1 MHKLKKL
8 TIPVIGLLFVVMIL
22 LFSMSFTV
30 RFTET
35 AVKTRFG
42 KASENSII
50 TEPGF
55 KWKLPYPFE
64 SVTKYDK
71 RIRIVQTRSETV
83 QTADDFQIII
93 EAYLT
98 YRVQDPL
105 KFFRSFSNA
114 GDRAIDHFNKAENDV
129 LRDLLRSA
137 LGETSKYK
145 MGDLFTSQSGK
156 SVIPQLEG
164 RVFDMLSQGGS
175 GGKPLADY
183 GIAVTSV
190 GIDRIVLPEE
200 TTSAVIN
207 RMGANRDRL
216 AERYE
221 SEGRSQA
228 RAIQAE
234 ATSNADRIR
243 AFAQRR
249 ADEILAKG
257 ESEAAPYLAQQNINP
272 ELAVFIQNIKLMRE
286 AMAKKFTLIFSTS
299 DYGMQLFDPEIIKKS
314 QGRLPVPAQQGDR
327 GTGPQSN
334 AGSTSNAGLT
344 SDAGSTGNAGS
355 AAHAP
360 GTQTGAEG

>member
-1 MHKLKKL
+1 VVKLKKL
-8 TIPVIGLLFVVMIL
+8 MIPIVGLIFFLLILFY
-22 LFSMSFTV
+22 SMFFTV

-42 KASENSII
+42 SASENSII
-50 TEPGF
+50 TEPGL

-83 QTADDFQIII
+83 QTADDFQIIV
-93 EAYLT
+93 ESYLS
-98 YRVQDPL
+98 YRVEDPL
-105 KFFRSFSNA
+105 LFFRSFSNA
-114 GDRAIDHFNKAENDV
+114 GDRAIDHFEKAENDV

-145 MGDLFTSQSGK
+145 MSDLFTSQSGA
-156 SVIPQLEG
+156 SVIPQIEKD
-164 RVFDMLSQGGS
+164 VFALLVSGGN
-175 GGKPLADY
+175 GGKPLKDY
-183 GIAVTSV
+183 GILITSV

-228 RAIQAE
+228 RAIRAE

-257 ESEAAPYLAQQNINP
+257 ETEAAPYLAQQNVNP

-299 DYGMQLFDPEIIKKS
+299 DYGMQLFDPDILKQS
-314 QGRLPVPAQQGDR
+314 QGELPIPVDH
-327 GTGPQSN
+327 SN
-334 AGSTSNAGLT
+334 DGT
-344 SDAGSTGNAGS
+344 SDGSKD
-355 AAHAP
+355 
-360 GTQTGAEG
+360 GAEG

>member
-1 MHKLKKL
+1 MPELKKL
-8 TIPVIGLLFVVMIL
+8 TIPVFGVLFFVVIV
-22 LFSMSFTV
+22 LFSASFTV

-42 KASENSII
+42 SADENSII

-93 EAYLT
+93 ESYLS
-98 YRVQDPL
+98 YRVEDPL
-105 KFFRSFSNA
+105 LFFRSFSNA
-114 GDRAIDHFNKAENDV
+114 GERAFDHFKKAEDDV

-137 LGETSKYK
+137 LGETSRYK
-145 MGDLFTSQSGK
+145 MSELFTSETGK
-156 SVIPQLEG
+156 SVIPDLEQQ
-164 RVFDMLSQGGS
+164 VFDLLAGGS
-175 GGKPLADY
+175 GGGKPLADY
-183 GIAVTSV
+183 GILITSV
-190 GIDRIVLPEE
+190 GIHRIVLPEE
-200 TTSAVIN
+200 TTAAVIN

-228 RAIQAE
+228 RAIEAE
-234 ATSNADRIR
+234 ARSNAERIR

-272 ELAVFIQNIKLMRE
+272 DLAVFIQNIKLMRE
-286 AMAKKFTLIFSTS
+286 SMAKKFTLIFSTS
-299 DYGMQLFDPEIIKKS
+299 DYGMQMFDPDILKQS
-314 QGRLPVPAQQGDR
+314 QGNLPI
-327 GTGPQSN
+327 
-334 AGSTSNAGLT
+334 
-344 SDAGSTGNAGS
+344 
-355 AAHAP
+355 P
-360 GTQTGAEG
+360 GANTDGVGG

>member
-1 MHKLKKL
+1 MNKLKKW
-8 TIPVIGLLFVVMIL
+8 TIPLIGALFFIVIVLY
-22 LFSMSFTV
+22 SSSFTV

-42 KASENSII
+42 SANENSII

-55 KWKLPYPFE
+55 KMKWPYPIE

-71 RIRIVQTRSETV
+71 RIRPVETRSETV

-93 EAYLT
+93 QAYLN

-105 KFFRSFSNA
+105 KFFQSFSNA
-114 GDRAIDHFNKAENDV
+114 GDRAQDHFIKAENDV
-129 LRDLLRSA
+129 LVDLLRSA

-145 MGDLFTSQSGK
+145 MSELFTSQAGA

-164 RVFDMLSQGGS
+164 EVFDLLALGGN
-175 GGKPLADY
+175 GGKPLQDY
-183 GIAVTSV
+183 GIEIISV
-190 GIDRIVLPEE
+190 GIDRIVLPED

-228 RAIQAE
+228 RAIRAE
-234 ATSNADRIR
+234 AESNAERIR

-257 ESEAAPYLAQQNINP
+257 ESEAAPYLAQQNVNP
-272 ELAVFIQNIKLMRE
+272 ELAVFIQNIRLMRE
-286 AMAKKFTLIFSTS
+286 SMAKKFTLIFSTS
-299 DYGMQLFDPEIIKKS
+299 DYGMRLFDPDIIEQS
-314 QGRLPVPAQQGDR
+314 QGQLPVPTLG
-327 GTGPQSN
+327 
-334 AGSTSNAGLT
+334 GSTSDE
-344 SDAGSTGNAGS
+344 SAGS
-355 AAHAP
+355 
-360 GTQTGAEG
+360 

>member
-1 MHKLKKL
+1 MYYANDGGYGERVVNQLKKL
-8 TIPVIGLLFVVMIL
+8 TIPVFGVLFLAVIL
-22 LFSMSFTV
+22 LFSASFTV

-42 KASENSII
+42 KANEDSII
-50 TEPGF
+50 SEPGF

-71 RIRIVQTRSETV
+71 RTRIVQTRSETV
-83 QTADDFQIII
+83 QTADDFQIIV
-93 EAYLT
+93 ESYLS
-98 YRVQDPL
+98 YRVEDPL

-114 GDRAIDHFNKAENDV
+114 GDRALEHFRKAENDV

-137 LGETSKYK
+137 LGETSKYT
-145 MGDLFTSQSGK
+145 MGDLFTSQAGA
-156 SVIPQLEG
+156 SVIPQIEAQ
-164 RVFDMLSQGGS
+164 VFNILTDGGI

-183 GIAVTSV
+183 GIQITSV
-190 GIDRIVLPEE
+190 GIDKIVLPEE
-200 TTSAVIN
+200 TTAAVIN

-228 RAIQAE
+228 RAIEAE
-234 ATSNADRIR
+234 AASNAGRIR

-257 ESEAAPYLAQQNINP
+257 ESEAAPYLEQQNINP

-286 AMAKKFTLIFSTS
+286 SMSKKFTLIFSTS
-299 DYGMQLFDPEIIKKS
+299 DYGMQLFDPEVLKRS
-314 QGRLPVPAQQGDR
+314 QGELPVPTEQVNEVQ
-327 GTGPQSN
+327 
-334 AGSTSNAGLT
+334 
-344 SDAGSTGNAGS
+344 
-355 AAHAP
+355 
-360 GTQTGAEG
+360 AEG

>member
-1 MHKLKKL
+1 MQKLKGL
-8 TIPVIGLLFVVMIL
+8 MIPIFAVFFVFVIVLY
-22 LFSMSFTV
+22 SATFTV

-42 KASENSII
+42 SANESSII
-50 TEPGF
+50 TKPGLKI
-55 KWKLPYPFE
+55 KWPYPVE

-83 QTADDFQIII
+83 QTADDFQIIV
-93 EAYLT
+93 ESYLS
-98 YRVQDPL
+98 YRVEDPL
-105 KFFRSFSNA
+105 LFFRSFSNA
-114 GDRAIDHFNKAENDV
+114 GDRAADHFRKAENDV

-145 MGDLFTSQSGK
+145 MNDLFTSHRGD
-156 SVIPQLEG
+156 SVIAKLEEE
-164 RVFDMLSQGGS
+164 VLELLVSGGN

-183 GIAVTSV
+183 GILITTV

-228 RAIQAE
+228 RAIRAE
-234 ATSNADRIR
+234 AASNAERIR

-249 ADEILAKG
+249 ADEIMAKG
-257 ESEAAPYLAQQNINP
+257 ESEAAPYLAEQNINP
-272 ELAVFIQNIKLMRE
+272 DLAVFIQNINLMRD

-299 DYGMQLFDPEIIKKS
+299 DYGMQLFDLDTLKES
-314 QGRLPVPAQQGDR
+314 QGELPVPQER
-327 GTGPQSN
+327 TPS
-334 AGSTSNAGLT
+334 
-344 SDAGSTGNAGS
+344 
-355 AAHAP
+355 
-360 GTQTGAEG
+360 GAEG

>member
-1 MHKLKKL
+1 MFNKLKRL
-8 TIPVIGLLFVVMIL
+8 TIPVFGVLFVGVIV
-22 LFSMSFTV
+22 LFSASFTV

-42 KASENSII
+42 SANENSII

-83 QTADDFQIII
+83 QTADDFQIIV
-93 EAYLT
+93 ESYLT
-98 YRVQDPL
+98 YRVDDPL
-105 KFFRSFSNA
+105 LFFRSFSNA
-114 GDRAIDHFNKAENDV
+114 GDRAIDHFRKAEEDV

-137 LGETSKYK
+137 LGRTSEYR
-145 MGDLFTSQSGK
+145 MSELFTSQSGA
-156 SVIPQLEG
+156 SVIPQIEEQVYDLLVNG
-164 RVFDMLSQGGS
+164 VNGS
-175 GGKPLADY
+175 KPLADY
-183 GIAVTSV
+183 GILVTSV

-228 RAIQAE
+228 RAIRAE
-234 ATSNADRIR
+234 AASNADRIR

-249 ADEILAKG
+249 ADEIMAKG
-257 ESEAAPYLAQQNINP
+257 ETEAAPYLAQQNINP

-286 AMAKKFTLIFSTS
+286 SMAKKFTLIFSTS
-299 DYGMQLFDPEIIKKS
+299 DYGMQLFDPDMLKQS
-314 QGRLPVPAQQGDR
+314 QGELPVPTERAQD
-327 GTGPQSN
+327 
-334 AGSTSNAGLT
+334 
-344 SDAGSTGNAGS
+344 
-355 AAHAP
+355 
-360 GTQTGAEG
+360 GAEG

>member
-1 MHKLKKL
+1 VLKLLKNQA
-8 TIPVIGLLFVVMIL
+8 IPVFGLLFIL
-22 LFSMSFTV
+22 VIVLFSASFTV

-42 KASENSII
+42 SASEDSII
-50 TEPGF
+50 TEPGLKF
-55 KWKLPYPFE
+55 KLPYPLE

-83 QTADDFQIII
+83 QTADDFQIIV
-93 EAYLT
+93 ESYLS
-98 YRVQDPL
+98 YKVADPL

-114 GDRAIDHFNKAENDV
+114 GARAIDHFAKAENDV

-145 MGDLFTSQSGK
+145 MSDLFTSQSGA
-156 SVIPQLEG
+156 SVIPTLEKE
-164 RVFDMLSQGGS
+164 VFDLLVKGEN

-183 GIAVTSV
+183 GILITTV

-200 TTSAVIN
+200 TTSAVID

-228 RAIQAE
+228 TAIVAE
-234 ATSNADRIR
+234 ARSNAERIR
-243 AFAQRR
+243 AFALRR
-249 ADEILAKG
+249 ADEIVAKG
-257 ESEAAPYLAQQNINP
+257 EAEAAPYLAQQNINP

-286 AMAKKFTLIFSTS
+286 SMAKKFTLIFSTS
-299 DYGMQLFDPEIIKKS
+299 DYGMQLFDPDILKQT
-314 QGRLPVPAQQGDR
+314 QGELPVPAEQDD
-327 GTGPQSN
+327 T
-334 AGSTSNAGLT
+334 
-344 SDAGSTGNAGS
+344 D
-355 AAHAP
+355 
-360 GTQTGAEG
+360 AEG

>member
-1 MHKLKKL
+1 MFKLKKQ
-8 TIPVIGLLFVVMIL
+8 TIPLFAILFLGVIV
-22 LFSMSFTV
+22 LFSASFTV

-42 KASENSII
+42 SANENSII

-64 SVTKYDK
+64 SVTKYDT
-71 RIRIVQTRSETV
+71 RIRMVETRSETV
-83 QTADDFQIII
+83 QTADDFQIIV
-93 EAYLT
+93 ESYLS
-98 YRVQDPL
+98 YKVADPL

-114 GDRAIDHFNKAENDV
+114 GERAIDHFNKAENDV

-137 LGETSKYK
+137 LGETSTYK
-145 MGDLFTSQSGK
+145 MSDLFASQSGA
-156 SVIPQLEG
+156 SVIPLLEQQL
-164 RVFDMLSQGGS
+164 FDLLVS
-175 GGKPLADY
+175 GGNGGQPLSDY
-183 GIAVTSV
+183 GILITSV

-228 RAIQAE
+228 RAIRAE
-234 ATSNADRIR
+234 AISNADRIR

-257 ESEAAPYLAQQNINP
+257 EAEAAPYLAQQNINP
-272 ELAVFIQNIKLMRE
+272 DLAVFIQNIKLMRE
-286 AMAKKFTLIFSTS
+286 AMSKKFTLIFSTS
-299 DYGMQLFDPEIIKKS
+299 DYGMQLFDPDILKQS
-314 QGRLPVPAQQGDR
+314 QGNLPIPSQD
-327 GTGPQSN
+327 PDMES
-334 AGSTSNAGLT
+334 
-344 SDAGSTGNAGS
+344 
-355 AAHAP
+355 
-360 GTQTGAEG
+360 EG

>member
-1 MHKLKKL
+1 VLKKLKKL
-8 TIPVIGLLFVVMIL
+8 TIPLFGVLFFVVIV
-22 LFSMSFTV
+22 LFSASFTV

-42 KASENSII
+42 SANEGSII

-83 QTADDFQIII
+83 QTADDFQIIV
-93 EAYLT
+93 ESYLT

-105 KFFRSFSNA
+105 LFFRSFSNA
-114 GDRAIDHFNKAENDV
+114 GDRAEDHFRKAEEDV

-145 MGDLFTSQSGK
+145 MSDLFTTERGA
-156 SVIPQLEG
+156 SVIPQIEG
-164 RVFDMLSQGGS
+164 QVFDLLASGGS
-175 GGKPLADY
+175 GGKPLKDY
-183 GIAVTSV
+183 GILITSV

-228 RAIQAE
+228 RAIRAE
-234 ATSNADRIR
+234 AASNADRIR

-249 ADEILAKG
+249 ADEIVAKG
-257 ESEAAPYLAQQNINP
+257 EMEAAPYLAQQNVNP

-299 DYGMQLFDPEIIKKS
+299 DYGMQLFDPDVLKDS
-314 QGRLPVPAQQGDR
+314 QGRVPAPVDD
-327 GTGPQSN
+327 SN
-334 AGSTSNAGLT
+334 DGV
-344 SDAGSTGNAGS
+344 
-355 AAHAP
+355 
-360 GTQTGAEG
+360 EG

>member
-1 MHKLKKL
+1 VLKLKKL
-8 TIPVIGLLFVVMIL
+8 TIPVFAGLFIL
-22 LFSMSFTV
+22 VIVLFSASFTV

-42 KASENSII
+42 KASEKSII

-55 KWKLPYPFE
+55 KWKWPYPIE

-93 EAYLT
+93 ESYLS

-105 KFFRSFSNA
+105 LFFQSFSNS

-145 MGDLFTSQSGK
+145 MSDLFASQSGA
-156 SVIPQLEG
+156 SVIPELE
-164 RVFDMLSQGGS
+164 RNVYDLLVSGGH

-183 GIAVTSV
+183 GILITTI

-200 TTSAVIN
+200 TTAAVIN

-228 RAIQAE
+228 RAIEAE
-234 ATSNADRIR
+234 AKSNADRIR
-243 AFAQRR
+243 AFATRR

-272 ELAVFIQNIKLMRE
+272 DLAVFIQNVKLMRE

-299 DYGMQLFDPEIIKKS
+299 DYGMQLFDPDVVNNS
-314 QGRLPVPAQQGDR
+314 QGELPVPTKEMSDE
-327 GTGPQSN
+327 
-334 AGSTSNAGLT
+334 GSE
-344 SDAGSTGNAGS
+344 D
-355 AAHAP
+355 
-360 GTQTGAEG
+360 

>member
-1 MHKLKKL
+1 MFKLKKQA
-8 TIPVIGLLFVVMIL
+8 IPLFAILFIVVIV
-22 LFSMSFTV
+22 LFSASFTV
-30 RFTET
+30 RFTEV

-42 KASENSII
+42 SANENSII

-55 KWKLPYPFE
+55 KLKWPYPFE
-64 SVTKYDK
+64 SVTKYDT
-71 RIRIVQTRSETV
+71 RIRIVETRSETV

-93 EAYLT
+93 ESYLT
-98 YRVQDPL
+98 YRVADPL

-114 GDRAIDHFNKAENDV
+114 GDRAVDHFQKAENDV

-145 MGDLFTSQSGK
+145 MSDLFASKSGA
-156 SVIPQLEG
+156 SVIPKLEKELYG
-164 RVFDMLSQGGS
+164 LLVSGGN

-183 GIAVTSV
+183 GILITSV

-228 RAIQAE
+228 RAIRAE

-272 ELAVFIQNIKLMRE
+272 DLAVFIQNIKLMRE
-286 AMAKKFTLIFSTS
+286 AMSKKFTLIFSTS
-299 DYGMQLFDPEIIKKS
+299 DYGMQLFDPDILKQS
-314 QGRLPVPAQQGDR
+314 QGELPVPKED
-327 GTGPQSN
+327 PEI
-334 AGSTSNAGLT
+334 GS
-344 SDAGSTGNAGS
+344 
-355 AAHAP
+355 
-360 GTQTGAEG
+360 EG

>member
-1 MHKLKKL
+1 
-8 TIPVIGLLFVVMIL
+8 MIV
-22 LFSMSFTV
+22 LFSASFTV

-42 KASENSII
+42 SANENSII

-64 SVTKYDK
+64 SVTKYDT
-71 RIRIVQTRSETV
+71 RIRMVETRSETV
-83 QTADDFQIII
+83 QTADDFQIIV
-93 EAYLT
+93 ESYLS
-98 YRVQDPL
+98 YKVADPL

-114 GDRAIDHFNKAENDV
+114 GERAIDHFNKAENDV

-137 LGETSKYK
+137 LGETSTYK
-145 MGDLFTSQSGK
+145 MSDLFASQSGA
-156 SVIPQLEG
+156 SVIPLLEQQL
-164 RVFDMLSQGGS
+164 FDLLVS
-175 GGKPLADY
+175 GGNGGQPLSDY
-183 GIAVTSV
+183 GILITSV

-228 RAIQAE
+228 RAIRAE
-234 ATSNADRIR
+234 AISNADRIR

-257 ESEAAPYLAQQNINP
+257 EAEAAPYLAQQNINP
-272 ELAVFIQNIKLMRE
+272 DLAVFIQNIKLMRE
-286 AMAKKFTLIFSTS
+286 AMSKKFTLIFSTS
-299 DYGMQLFDPEIIKKS
+299 DYGMQLFDPDILKQS
-314 QGRLPVPAQQGDR
+314 QGNLPIPSQD
-327 GTGPQSN
+327 PDMES
-334 AGSTSNAGLT
+334 
-344 SDAGSTGNAGS
+344 
-355 AAHAP
+355 
-360 GTQTGAEG
+360 EG

>member
-1 MHKLKKL
+1 
-8 TIPVIGLLFVVMIL
+8 VIV
-22 LFSMSFTV
+22 LFSASFTV

-42 KASENSII
+42 SANENSII

-64 SVTKYDK
+64 SVTKYDT
-71 RIRIVQTRSETV
+71 RIRIVETRSETV
-83 QTADDFQIII
+83 QTADDFQIIV
-93 EAYLT
+93 ESYLS
-98 YRVQDPL
+98 YKVADPL

-114 GDRAIDHFNKAENDV
+114 GERAIDHFNKAENDV

-137 LGETSKYK
+137 LGETSTYK
-145 MGDLFTSQSGK
+145 MSDLFASQSGA
-156 SVIPQLEG
+156 SVIPQLEQQL
-164 RVFDMLSQGGS
+164 FDLLVS
-175 GGKPLADY
+175 GGNGGQPLSDY
-183 GIAVTSV
+183 GILITSV

-228 RAIQAE
+228 RAIRAE

-257 ESEAAPYLAQQNINP
+257 EAEAAPYLAQQNINP
-272 ELAVFIQNIKLMRE
+272 DLAVFIQNIKLMRE
-286 AMAKKFTLIFSTS
+286 AMSKKFTLIFSTS
-299 DYGMQLFDPEIIKKS
+299 DYGMQLFDPDILKQSKGE
-314 QGRLPVPAQQGDR
+314 LPIPNQD
-327 GTGPQSN
+327 SDM
-334 AGSTSNAGLT
+334 GS
-344 SDAGSTGNAGS
+344 
-355 AAHAP
+355 
-360 GTQTGAEG
+360 EG

>member
-1 MHKLKKL
+1 MFNKLKRL
-8 TIPVIGLLFVVMIL
+8 TIPIFGILFVGVIV
-22 LFSMSFTV
+22 LFSASFTV

-42 KASENSII
+42 SANEDSII

-83 QTADDFQIII
+83 QTADDFQIIV

-98 YRVQDPL
+98 YRIENPL
-105 KFFRSFSNA
+105 LFFRSFSNS
-114 GDRAIDHFNKAENDV
+114 GDRAIDHFKKAEEDV

-137 LGETSKYK
+137 LGRTSEYK
-145 MGDLFTSQSGK
+145 MSELFTSQSGA
-156 SVIPQLEG
+156 SVIPQIEQQVYDLLVHG
-164 RVFDMLSQGGS
+164 ANGS
-175 GGKPLADY
+175 KPLVDY
-183 GIAVTSV
+183 GILITSV

-228 RAIQAE
+228 RAIRAE
-234 ATSNADRIR
+234 ASSNADRIR

-249 ADEILAKG
+249 AEEIMAKG
-257 ESEAAPYLAQQNINP
+257 ETEAAPYLAQQNINP

-286 AMAKKFTLIFSTS
+286 SMAKKFTLIFSTS
-299 DYGMQLFDPEIIKKS
+299 DYGMQLFDPDILKES
-314 QGRLPVPAQQGDR
+314 TSVLPVPVDQTQGE
-327 GTGPQSN
+327 
-334 AGSTSNAGLT
+334 
-344 SDAGSTGNAGS
+344 
-355 AAHAP
+355 
-360 GTQTGAEG
+360 AEG

>member
-1 MHKLKKL
+1 MGGYWRRVVFKLKKL
-8 TIPVIGLLFVVMIL
+8 TIPVFGVLFLAVIL

-42 KASENSII
+42 SASENSII

-93 EAYLT
+93 ESYLS
-98 YRVQDPL
+98 YRIDNPL
-105 KFFRSFSNA
+105 LFFRSFSNA
-114 GDRAIDHFNKAENDV
+114 GDRAIDHFTKAEEDI

-145 MGDLFTSQSGK
+145 MSDLFTSQSGE
-156 SVIPQLEG
+156 SVIPQLESQL
-164 RVFDMLSQGGS
+164 FDLMVSGGN
-175 GGKPLADY
+175 GGKPLEDY
-183 GIAVTSV
+183 GIMITSV

-228 RAIQAE
+228 RAIRAE
-234 ATSNADRIR
+234 AASNADRIR

-257 ESEAAPYLAQQNINP
+257 ETEAAPYLAQQNINP
-272 ELAVFIQNIKLMRE
+272 DLAVFIQNIKLMRE

-299 DYGMQLFDPEIIKKS
+299 DYGMQLFDPDILKQT
-314 QGRLPVPAQQGDR
+314 QGELPVPTQQV
-327 GTGPQSN
+327 N
-334 AGSTSNAGLT
+334 E
-344 SDAGSTGNAGS
+344 
-355 AAHAP
+355 
-360 GTQTGAEG
+360 GAEG